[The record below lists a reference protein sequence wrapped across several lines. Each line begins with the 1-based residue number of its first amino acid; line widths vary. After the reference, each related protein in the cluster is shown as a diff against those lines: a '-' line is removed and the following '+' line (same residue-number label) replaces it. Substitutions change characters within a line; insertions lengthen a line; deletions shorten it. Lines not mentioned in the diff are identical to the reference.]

1 MKKILS
7 ALSQFYKKYQ
17 FQILL
22 VLGLRIGYS
31 LWLAIVWFVID
42 KYFPL
47 SEQALWETYYHLS
60 RSPSLIGRSFIDVW
74 LRWDAVHYM
83 NIAAFGYEGVGLGD
97 TVFFPLYP
105 YLVGTL
111 SRLSTLNVTLV
122 GIIVSSIATLFASIF
137 FYELV
142 IELINDKR
150 LAKWSTAC
158 LALYPTSFFLH
169 APYTDALFLFT
180 SIASI
185 LMMVRKKP
193 ILAGLFACAAG
204 LTRAQGFLLII
215 PMIIFQI
222 QDFTGDKKFIKW
234 RALLSL
240 NIALIG
246 LGLFTVWRMKTGAIG
261 FFETYHAYSNVEFRF
276 PFVNIFIG
284 INRLIKSPSI
294 LEFSELFS
302 VLLILSILIWMFIQK
317 EFRKNLAIMMYSL
330 ATWLLI
336 TSKFTLWAS
345 PFQCSNRYILHI
357 FFAFVGIAAIILKLS
372 ERKQKLI
379 ILLTLTISLV
389 LSTLYGLWIFIG

>member
-1 MKKILS
+1 MKKILP
-7 ALSQFYKKYQ
+7 ALTQFYEKYQ

-31 LWLAIVWFVID
+31 LWLAIVWFFID

-47 SEQALWETYYHLS
+47 SKQALWETYYHLS
-60 RSPSLIGRSFIDVW
+60 RSPSLIGRAFIDVW
-74 LRWDAVHYM
+74 LRWDGVHYM
-83 NIAAFGYEGVGLGD
+83 NIAEFGYEGVGLGD

-105 YLVGTL
+105 YLVGGL
-111 SRLSTLNVTLV
+111 SRMISINVTLV

-142 IELINDKR
+142 KELFDDKR
-150 LAKWSTAC
+150 LAKWSSAC
-158 LALYPTSFFLH
+158 LVLYPTAFFLH
-169 APYTDALFLFT
+169 APYTDALFLVT

-193 ILAGLFACAAG
+193 IMAGLFACAAG
-204 LTRAQGFLLII
+204 LTRAQGLLLIV
-215 PMIIFQI
+215 PMIIYYFQNYASE
-222 QDFTGDKKFIKW
+222 KKFIKW
-234 RALLSL
+234 RELLSL
-240 NIALIG
+240 IIAIIG
-246 LGLFTVWRMKTGAIG
+246 LGLFTLWRMKTGAVG
-261 FFETYHAYSNVEFRF
+261 FFETYQAYSNVGFRF
-276 PFVNIFIG
+276 PFVNIFIS
-284 INRLIKSPSI
+284 IIRLSKSPSI

-302 VLLILSILIWMFIQK
+302 VLLFLAILIWMFTQK
-317 EFRKNLAIMMYSL
+317 VFRKNLAIMMYSL
-330 ATWLLI
+330 VTWLLI
-336 TSKFTLWAS
+336 TSKITLWAS

-379 ILLTLTISLV
+379 ILLTSSISLV

>member
-1 MKKILS
+1 MKKILP
-7 ALSQFYKKYQ
+7 ALTQFYEKYQ

-31 LWLAIVWFVID
+31 LWLAIVWFFID

-60 RSPSLIGRSFIDVW
+60 RSPSLIGRAFIDVW
-74 LRWDAVHYM
+74 LRWDGVHYM
-83 NIAAFGYEGVGLGD
+83 NIAEFGYEGVGLGD

-105 YLVGTL
+105 YLVGGL
-111 SRLSTLNVTLV
+111 SRMISINVTLV

-142 IELINDKR
+142 KELFDDKR
-150 LAKWSTAC
+150 LAKWSSAC
-158 LALYPTSFFLH
+158 LVLYPTAFFLH
-169 APYTDALFLFT
+169 APYTDALFLVT

-193 ILAGLFACAAG
+193 IMAGLFACAAG
-204 LTRAQGFLLII
+204 LTRAQGLLLIV
-215 PMIIFQI
+215 PMIIYYFQNYASE
-222 QDFTGDKKFIKW
+222 KKFIKW
-234 RALLSL
+234 RELLSL
-240 NIALIG
+240 IIAIIG
-246 LGLFTVWRMKTGAIG
+246 LGLFTLWRMKTGAVG
-261 FFETYHAYSNVEFRF
+261 FFETYQAYSNVGFRF
-276 PFVNIFIG
+276 PFVNIFIS
-284 INRLIKSPSI
+284 IIRLSKSPSI

-302 VLLILSILIWMFIQK
+302 VLLFLAILIWMFTQK
-317 EFRKNLAIMMYSL
+317 IFRKNLAIMMYSL

-336 TSKFTLWAS
+336 TSKITLWAS

-357 FFAFVGIAAIILKLS
+357 FFAFVGIAAFILKLS